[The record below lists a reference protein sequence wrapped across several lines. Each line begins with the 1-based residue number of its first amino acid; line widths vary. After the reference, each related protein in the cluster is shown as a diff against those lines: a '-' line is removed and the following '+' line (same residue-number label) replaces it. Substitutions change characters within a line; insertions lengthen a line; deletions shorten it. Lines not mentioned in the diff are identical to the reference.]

1 MTCARIAS
9 ITCAVVLALS
19 LVAVPVLARSAAAQ
33 STTREQSVIAALK
46 EFEAAILAGDTVTLK
61 RIWTDDYTFV
71 NGQGTI
77 VTRAQRL
84 ANFASGATTVIR
96 AINQREITVRLAG
109 DQAVV
114 QQLFT
119 LRGRYSG
126 VDLDTEVRGTFI
138 WIWRAGRWQMAA
150 NQITPVLP

>member
-1 MTCARIAS
+1 MIAARITS
-9 ITCAVVLALS
+9 LTRAVLVALS
-19 LVAVPVLARSAAAQ
+19 LGALPAVVRPLGAQ
-33 STTREQSVIAALK
+33 SATREQSVIAALK
-46 EFEAAILAGDTVTLK
+46 EFEAAILAADTVTLK

-84 ANFASGATTVIR
+84 ANFASGATSVVR

-138 WIWRAGRWQMAA
+138 WLWRAGRWQMAA
-150 NQITPVLP
+150 NQITPVIP